1 MPSSNVVY
9 VYAKLTADALPI
21 LAGRLD
27 FFVGRVDFRYS
38 KSWLENPSRFAF
50 HPDLLPLNSSTQSA
64 QTLDGALS
72 VFRDAGPGAWGK
84 EVIKRRYGQVDLSE
98 YLILSNNLLRIG
110 IFRFAKE
117 ADAQN
122 QLTAEVPQWALSD
135 VYAAVNALESGAP
148 LSDLQSEMLAQ
159 GSSMDGMRPK
169 SFVSIEGESW
179 IVKFP
184 SKNDYDNKAVNELIG
199 MRLAQACGIETPEV
213 KLIALGDKKSAL
225 AIKRFDTDG
234 QVIFPLMS
242 AASAMGYADGEQI
255 KKDYRYVAQ
264 SLIRLSSRPQEDC
277 LSLYKRMALNVL
289 ISNRDDHIFN
299 QALIMKNGRWQ
310 LSPVY
315 DVVCGEGNS
324 RNHALTIGEQGA
336 TGNVSNVLSA
346 ASSFGLNAS
355 QAKRVV
361 DEVREVIS
369 GWREI
374 AKENG
379 VETGDAEKIAWAIA
393 HADALC

>member
-1 MPSSNVVY
+1 VVY
-9 VYAKLTADALPI
+9 VYAKLTVAALPI
-21 LAGRLD
+21 LTGRLD
-27 FFVGRVDFRYS
+27 FFAGRVDFRYS

-50 HPDLLPLNSSTQSA
+50 HPDLLPLNSSTYSA

-84 EVIKRRYGQVDLSE
+84 EVIKRRYGQVDLSD

-110 IFRFAKE
+110 IFRFAKT

-122 QLTAEVPQWALSD
+122 QLAAEVPQYALSD
-135 VYAAVNALESGAP
+135 IYAAVNALENGAP
-148 LSDLQSEMLAQ
+148 LTELQADLLAQ

-169 SFVSIEGESW
+169 SFVEIEGESW

-199 MRLAQACGIETPEV
+199 MRLAQACGIETPAL
-213 KLIALGDKKSAL
+213 KLIALGDNKSAL

-234 QVIFPLMS
+234 QSIFPLMS
-242 AASAMGYADGEQI
+242 AGSAMAYAEGEQA

-264 SLIRLSSRPQEDC
+264 SLIRLSSRPQQDC
-277 LSLYKRMALNVL
+277 LSLFKRLALNVL
-289 ISNRDDHIFN
+289 ISNRDDHLFN
-299 QALIMKNGRWQ
+299 QALILKNGRWQ

-324 RNHALTIGEQGA
+324 RGHAMTIGEQGA
-336 TGNVSNVLSA
+336 TGNLSNVLSA

-355 QAKRVV
+355 QAKRLV
-361 DEVREVIS
+361 DEVRGVVA
-369 GWREI
+369 GWAAI
-374 AKENG
+374 AQANG
-379 VETGDAEKIAWAIA
+379 VETADIQKITRAIA
-393 HADALC
+393 HTDVLR